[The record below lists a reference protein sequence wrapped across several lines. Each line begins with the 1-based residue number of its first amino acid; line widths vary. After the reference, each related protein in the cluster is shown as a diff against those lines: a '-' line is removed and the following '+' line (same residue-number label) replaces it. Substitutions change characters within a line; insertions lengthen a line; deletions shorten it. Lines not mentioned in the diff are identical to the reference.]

1 MNGTHRPTA
10 ENNERVP
17 CGRQPL
23 LNASSR
29 NALDQPLVLCD
40 ISVMTEIQ
48 ISKTPLPPAVQ
59 RFVLHWGEMGTV
71 WGVNR
76 SIGQIH
82 ALLYLAEHP
91 LTAEDL
97 AETLDLARSNVSNS
111 LKELLQWGLIRRVS
125 VLGDRRDFYEA
136 EVDLWEMVG
145 RIAEGRKT
153 RELDPTVAMLR
164 ACMAEAEADRFMS
177 AKARQRIADM
187 LGFTEMIDA
196 WATDMRKVPRAKLA
210 GLMKLGS
217 AILRFLPAKAFGGAD
232 PRAGAAQ
239 GSNKASNKAAGAETS
254 STKTASKR

>member
-1 MNGTHRPTA
+1 
-10 ENNERVP
+10 
-17 CGRQPL
+17 
-23 LNASSR
+23 
-29 NALDQPLVLCD
+29 
-40 ISVMTEIQ
+40 MTELQ
-48 ISKTPLPPAVQ
+48 IRKTPLPPAVQ
-59 RFVLHWGEMGTV
+59 RFVLHWGEMGAV

-97 AETLDLARSNVSNS
+97 AETLGLARSNVSNS

-177 AKARQRIADM
+177 AKARERIAGM
-187 LGFTEMIDA
+187 LSFTEMIDA

-217 AILRFLPAKAFGGAD
+217 AILRFLPAKAFGGDARAD
-232 PRAGAAQ
+232 TPHTKPA
-239 GSNKASNKAAGAETS
+239 
-254 STKTASKR
+254 STKTSNEA